1 MIFFLQA
8 YFVGDT
14 GVVRIDRYGDRSNIE
29 LDLHKIDA
37 GGHQLLGTWSST
49 NGLLSIDDGHSNQKN
64 GLANHAEPLV
74 ITTVLV
80 TTLLFMISIT
90 PPWKSLYVFL
100 SGYVE
105 KILCGS
111 I

>member
-1 MIFFLQA
+1 MILLQA
-8 YFVGDT
+8 NFVGDT

-49 NGLLSIDDGHSNQKN
+49 NGLLSIDDGHSNQRN
-64 GLANHAEPLV
+64 GLANRAEPLV

-80 TTLLFMISIT
+80 TTILFRIS
-90 PPWKSLYVFL
+90 L
-100 SGYVE
+100 
-105 KILCGS
+105 
-111 I
+111 